1 VLWLKARNSRGQK
14 GHGQKFSGCFAVLE
28 LLRNHAQGQSLDFRH
43 GLVAIASVAH
53 HAWQRWHLRGPATVG
68 LAFQLNG
75 EGHKVN
81 LALNQP
87 PNKRLQPTAAGAMMS
102 RRG

>member
-1 VLWLKARNSRGQK
+1 MLKLIG
-14 GHGQKFSGCFAVLE
+14 
-28 LLRNHAQGQSLDFRH
+28 NHAQSQSLDFRH
-43 GLVAIASVAH
+43 RLVAIVSVAH
-53 HAWQRWHLRGPATVG
+53 HARQRWHLRGPATVG
-68 LAFQLNG
+68 LAFEFNG

-87 PNKRLQPTAAGAMMS
+87 PNKRLQPTAAGAIMG